1 MTSTPKPPN
10 PFPPLTRGETR
21 FMLVRIDRG
30 PDKRG
35 AGSRTTAQAIPL
47 TTDERAPGMVMPPP
61 GAKNKNRH
69 FHAIAG
75 DPFARGEASSTG
87 AALRALM
94 RRVK

>member
-1 MTSTPKPPN
+1 
-10 PFPPLTRGETR
+10 
-21 FMLVRIDRG
+21 MLVRIDRG

-35 AGSRTTAQAIPL
+35 AGSRTTARAIPL
-47 TTDERAPGMVMPPP
+47 TTTPDAPGMFHPKP
-61 GAKNKNRH
+61 GAKNPTLH
-69 FHAIAG
+69 FHALPG